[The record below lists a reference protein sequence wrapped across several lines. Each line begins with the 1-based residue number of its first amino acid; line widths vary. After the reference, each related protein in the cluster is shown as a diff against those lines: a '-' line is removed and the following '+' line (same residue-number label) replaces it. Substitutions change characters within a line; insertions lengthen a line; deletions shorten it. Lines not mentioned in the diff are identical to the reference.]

1 MAKCRQSISSMLP
14 GLLAGILIIVILL
27 SALFAL
33 WSFSLTNFDLQ
44 FLFSYELWRIFVFTI
59 MQSAL
64 SVVLSIFFALI
75 FAKIIYPLAFPG
87 KQFLLRFYAVTFALP
102 ALVLIIGLPQIYGRH
117 GWLARLYE
125 WLGFEY
131 TFSIYGLSGI
141 LLAHVFYNMPF
152 AFRLF
157 YQSLDSI
164 AVEQRQLSA
173 QLGLSYWQNFRYLEF
188 PVLYRQ
194 LLPTAALIFMLCFA
208 SFVIV
213 LTLGGGP
220 KNTTFEVAIYQS
232 LRDFELAKV
241 IILSLIQLLFC
252 FNLMLYLRRL
262 TPNIVPIASF
272 SDNRFF
278 MPIKNT
284 QKIIGYSLVFVAT
297 LYILSP
303 MISLFINGIAAFSW
317 KLLFNHNLLMA
328 TMTSLVVAVGS
339 GIIAL
344 LFGILLLWTNS
355 RLQLFGYYFF
365 SDKLMLIGS
374 LVLAIPSMVL
384 ASGFFLL
391 FYGSENHFSIM
402 MILIMLSNGL
412 MALPFVLKTL
422 ENPMKD
428 IANRYNLLTNSLNI
442 KGINRFY
449 LIEFRALRPLY
460 VFAFSLACVMSLG
473 DFGIIALF
481 GSQDFIT
488 LPFYLYQQLDSYRSE
503 SANFTAL
510 ILLILCVG
518 IFYFTESLTK
528 HHDRT

>member
-1 MAKCRQSISSMLP
+1 MAKCRQSISSILP
-14 GLLAGILIIVILL
+14 GLLTATLIIVILL
-27 SALFAL
+27 SALSAL
-33 WSFSLTNFDLQ
+33 WYFSLANFDLQ
-44 FLFSYELWRIFVFTI
+44 FLLSYELWRIFVFTI

-64 SVVLSIFFALI
+64 SVVLSVFFALI
-75 FAKIIYPLAFPG
+75 LAKVIYPLEFSG
-87 KQFLLRFYAVTFALP
+87 KQLLLRFYAVTFALP
-102 ALVLIIGLPQIYGRH
+102 TLVLIIGLPQIYGRH
-117 GWLARLYE
+117 GWLAELYE

-164 AVEQRQLSA
+164 AVEQRQLSV

-220 KNTTFEVAIYQS
+220 KNTTFEVAIYES
-232 LRDFELAKV
+232 LRDFDLTKV
-241 IILSLIQLLFC
+241 IVLSLIQLLFC

-262 TPNIVPIASF
+262 TPNIVPTATF
-272 SDNRFF
+272 SDNRFS
-278 MPIKNT
+278 MSIKNT
-284 QKIIGYSLVFVAT
+284 QKIIGYSLIFVAT
-297 LYILSP
+297 LYIVSP
-303 MISLFINGIAAFSW
+303 MISVFINGIAAFSW
-317 KLLFNHNLLMA
+317 KLLLNYNLLMA
-328 TMTSLVVAVGS
+328 TFTSLVIAAGS
-339 GIIAL
+339 GITAL

-374 LVLAIPSMVL
+374 LILAIPGMVL

-391 FYGSENHFSIM
+391 VYESKNNSATM
-402 MILIMLSNGL
+402 MILIILSNGL

-428 IANRYNLLTNSLNI
+428 IAIRYNLLANSLNI
-442 KGINRFY
+442 KGINRFSV
-449 LIEFRALRPLY
+449 IEFRALKSLY
-460 VFAFSLACVMSLG
+460 LFAFSLASIMSLG

-488 LPFYLYQQLDSYRSE
+488 LPFYLYQQLYSYRSE

-510 ILLILCVG
+510 VLLSLCVG
-518 IFYFTESLTK
+518 IFYFIELLTK
-528 HHDRT
+528 NYDKT